1 VDLEVPAGVVLV
13 VLHGVDLAVLPEV
26 VLQVDHLAEEV
37 RCTAGP
43 EVDLV
48 ALLVVGQVAL
58 LVVGQVA
65 LLVVG
70 QAALLVAGLQA
81 LSGVIGVLHQRQAM
95 NLCKGHQK
103 DKNWM
108 ILLLV
113 QMLNSLVRH
122 LRL

>member
-1 VDLEVPAGVVLV
+1 MDLEVPAGVVLV

-43 EVDLV
+43 EVDL
-48 ALLVVGQVAL
+48 VAL